1 MKMPDFSGML
11 RWPNVPACY
20 GWLSL
25 DRRGQWR
32 MRREAVT
39 HAGLVNFLN
48 RQYGH
53 DEHGN
58 FFVQNGPQRVFVE
71 LEYTPW
77 VLRLSSE
84 NTLLTHTGDTVEE
97 IHGAAFDEEGNLL
110 LECLDGIALLCDR
123 DLPALLAC
131 LRQPGGEAANDADL
145 LDLLDQAPGTSSQ
158 ISLEWNGKRIPVGVL
173 RRCEVA
179 LRYGFVASP
188 VQSSAPGPDLPITE

>member
-1 MKMPDFSGML
+1 ML

-32 MRREAVT
+32 MRGEAVT
-39 HAGLVNFLN
+39 HAGLANFLN

-58 FFVQNGPQRVFVE
+58 YFIQNGPQRVFVE
-71 LEYTPW
+71 LDYTPW

-84 NTLLTHTGDTVEE
+84 NILLTHTGDAVEE
-97 IHGAAFDEEGNLL
+97 IRGVAFDEEGNLL
-110 LECLDGIALLCDR
+110 LECMDGIALLCDR

-131 LRQPGGEAANDADL
+131 LRQTGGEAANDADL
-145 LDLLDQAPGTSSQ
+145 LAVLDQTPGTSGTL
-158 ISLEWNGKRIPVGVL
+158 SLEWDGKHIPVGSL
-173 RRCEVA
+173 RRKQVA
-179 LRYGFVASP
+179 RRYGFVALP
-188 VQSSAPGPDLPITE
+188 VDPEHKE

>member
-1 MKMPDFSGML
+1 MKAPEKLPDFSGML

-32 MRREAVT
+32 MRGEPVT
-39 HAGLVNFLN
+39 HAGLTNFLN

-58 FFVQNGPQRVFVE
+58 YFIQNGPQRVFVE
-71 LEYTPW
+71 LDYTPW

-84 NTLLTHTGDTVEE
+84 STLLTHTGDAVED
-97 IHGAAFDEEGNLL
+97 IRGAAFDEEGNLL
-110 LECLDGIALLCDR
+110 LECMAGIALLCDR

-131 LRQPGGEAANDADL
+131 LRQPGGEAASDADL
-145 LDLLDQAPGTSSQ
+145 LAVLDQAPGTSSTLW
-158 ISLEWNGKRIPVGVL
+158 LEWDGKHIPVGLL
-173 RRCEVA
+173 RRQDVA
-179 LRYGFVASP
+179 QRYGFVAVP
-188 VQSSAPGPDLPITE
+188 VDPERKE

>member
-1 MKMPDFSGML
+1 MKTSAKLPDFSGML

-32 MRREAVT
+32 MRGEPVT

-58 FFVQNGPQRVFVE
+58 YFIQNGPQRVFVE
-71 LEYTPW
+71 LDYTPW
-77 VLRLSSE
+77 VLRLNSE
-84 NTLLTHTGDTVEE
+84 NTLLTHTGDAIEDLR
-97 IHGAAFDEEGNLL
+97 GAAFDEEGNLL

-131 LRQPGGEAANDADL
+131 LRQPGGEAASDADL
-145 LDLLDQAPGTSSQ
+145 LAVLDQAPGTSNTL
-158 ISLEWNGKRIPVGVL
+158 SLEWDGKPIPVGIL
-173 RRCEVA
+173 RRQDVTR
-179 LRYGFVASP
+179 RYGFVAVP
-188 VQSSAPGPDLPITE
+188 VDPERKEDP